1 MSGKFIGSY
10 QSLRTAGF
18 PAWGCFLTSCSGFLA
33 FIGQPPC
40 GCRLNGTWPAPC
52 WGNRSGLPDRRGF
65 PRCVLPSGV
74 PGGSCPSSL
83 LPTTCLS
90 WSSCL
95 LRYPAFL
102 LRFDLNLADSGLE
115 KNRRGSEIGIRQ
127 LWTARSDV
135 GSAAHRRLS
144 DGAPKR
150 PPGGIARASRRLPT
164 PPRGAPG
171 NGPGGRGRLAKHLTT
186 GPDRITRFDNE
197 EGFSERRP
205 WPVSSPG
212 NS

>member
-18 PAWGCFLTSCSGFLA
+18 PASGFFLTSCSGSLA
-33 FIGQPPC
+33 FIGKPPC

-52 WGNRSGLPDRRGF
+52 SGSRGGRPDRRGVA
-65 PRCVLPSGV
+65 RCILPSGA

-90 WSSCL
+90 WSARL
-95 LRYPAFL
+95 LRDPSFPAGYGAT
-102 LRFDLNLADSGLE
+102 LAESGLDG
-115 KNRRGSEIGIRQ
+115 NRRGSEIGIRQ

-150 PPGGIARASRRLPT
+150 PPGGVRGLRGGCRGPCAAR
-164 PPRGAPG
+164 RGADR
-171 NGPGGRGRLAKHLTT
+171 GGSRRLAKHLTT
-186 GPDRITRFDNE
+186 GPDRITRFGTD
-197 EGFSERRP
+197 EGISEGRP
-205 WPVSSPG
+205 WPESSPG
-212 NS
+212 NN